1 MPISGSM
8 DFAPLYHKVR
18 ESLRQDMAAGVYA
31 RGDMLPSETALC
43 EKYGVSRITIR
54 RALGDLVSEGLL
66 QRERGRGTYV
76 TAPKIE
82 RTLSGD
88 PSFARDM
95 LRMGYTPGSS
105 TLSAGNQVAEGR
117 TRDLLGLGESE
128 MVLRIDRVQAVNG
141 EPVMRQQTLVPVRL
155 LPQGFDPVAFS
166 RAPLFVSLEQAG
178 LVFTRMRT
186 TVDPLALSPEDA
198 ELLKAD
204 VHSAGFYVEQ
214 VISTVAGPAVLNRST
229 IRGDRCRLVVD
240 TALS

>member
-1 MPISGSM
+1 MPISGSP
-8 DFAPLYHKVR
+8 DFAPLYHKVK

-54 RALGDLVSEGLL
+54 RALSDLVSEGLL
-66 QRERGRGTYV
+66 HRERGRGTYV

-95 LRMGYTPGSS
+95 LRMGYTPGST
-105 TLSAGNQVAEGR
+105 TLSAGNEVAEAR
-117 TRDLLGLGESE
+117 TRDLLALGDGDL
-128 MVLRIDRVQAVNG
+128 VLRIDRVQAANS
-141 EPVMRQQTLVPVRL
+141 EPVMLQQTLVPLRL
-155 LPQGFDPVAFS
+155 LPQGFDPAAFS
-166 RAPLFVSLEQAG
+166 QAPVFVVLEEAG
-178 LVFTRMRT
+178 LVFTRVRT

-214 VISTVAGPAVLNRST
+214 VISTAAGPAVLNRST
-229 IRGDRCRLVVD
+229 VRGDRCRLVVD
-240 TALS
+240 TALT